1 MDVMKFKSVVHID
14 EKLPYKGEPLTE
26 SFKTNVL
33 FPPRLS
39 RETIKRICIL

>member
-1 MDVMKFKSVVHID
+1 MKFKSVVHID

-33 FPPRLS
+33 FQPRLS
-39 RETIKRICIL
+39 RENIKRICIL